1 MNNIRDMLEDG
12 ILLLNSIAS
21 STSQDGEINSHSEI
35 IAIVQRSIEILLK
48 SLASQA
54 SLQVSFEIVL
64 RTSLQ
69 FIVNSTFK
77 EAI

>member
-21 STSQDGEINSHSEI
+21 STSQDGEINNHSEI

-48 SLASQA
+48 GLASQA

-69 FIVNSTFK
+69 FIVNSSFQ
-77 EAI
+77 E